1 MDIALS
7 SNSPIAAL
15 ELREIQR
22 YADGSGFATLLV
34 VRSGGF
40 AAALPFYFEPPCL
53 TEFVHA
59 LKGMDRSL
67 SGSATLKPMWEP
79 QFVTMELDHRGHVR
93 VFGELV
99 ESKEHEQRLQF
110 SFETDQTCLRQ
121 FAADLEACQSL
132 AAI

>member
-7 SNSPIAAL
+7 SNSPTAAL

-22 YADGSGFATLLV
+22 YADGSGFVTLLV

-40 AAALPFYFEPPCL
+40 AAALPFHFEPPCL
-53 TEFVHA
+53 TAFVRA
-59 LKGMDRSL
+59 LEGMDRSL
-67 SGSATLKPMWEP
+67 SGSATLKPTWEP

-93 VFGELV
+93 VFGELL
-99 ESKEHEQRLQF
+99 ESAEHEQRLQF
-110 SFETDQTCLRQ
+110 SFNTDQTCLRK